1 MTNKELGHRP
11 VLIEEVIEQLG
22 PKDNETYIDATFG
35 YEDIQRES
43 FKAANVKSLQ
53 STEIQQS
60 KNKLKDLKKSTAV
73 GFLLYILNLVRLIKF
88 PKKQKKK
95 KLTVSYLI

>member
-1 MTNKELGHRP
+1 MQHL
-11 VLIEEVIEQLG
+11 
-22 PKDNETYIDATFG
+22 DM
-35 YEDIQRES
+35 EDIQRES
-43 FKAANVKSLQ
+43 LKAVNAKSLQ
-53 STEIQQS
+53 STEIQKS

-73 GFLLYILNLVRLIKF
+73 GFLSYILNLVRLIKF

>member
-1 MTNKELGHRP
+1 MQHL
-11 VLIEEVIEQLG
+11 
-22 PKDNETYIDATFG
+22 DM
-35 YEDIQRES
+35 EDIQRES
-43 FKAANVKSLQ
+43 LKAVNAKSLQ

-73 GFLLYILNLVRLIKF
+73 GFLLYNLNLVRLIKF